1 MVLKLP
7 EGEKQLFWG
16 FKCDT
21 FHIFVNFWGT
31 KLKLF
36 SGKANQNLQNGFIL
50 KFARGGILEIGFE
63 VTLKSKT
70 NALRVSKWFFY
81 FFCRFFSEQV
91 EKFFKQSKEKD
102 KKLCKS
108 EVGHRKDFRKWFWN
122 YLEVKSR
129 CTTEPLKKGNFQ
141 FFAHFQAMKLK
152 PLTVKAR
159 QNVQKSFNPKLVMV
173 SISENDFEETRQN
186 PNVLSLWK
194 EHFYDFCKFL
204 SDEVEIISRE
214 SEGRHQ
220 ILLKSK
226 FDHKKLIIKLF
237 CSYLH
242 LKNECFERFKIAFF
256 SFFQVFI
263 EEVENASWESKA
275 KS

>member
-50 KFARGGILEIGFE
+50 KFASRGILETGFE

-70 NALRVSKWFFY
+70 NALSVSKWIFY
-81 FFCRFFSEQV
+81 FFCTFFSEQV
-91 EKFFKQSKEKD
+91 QKVFKESKAKNT
-102 KKLCKS
+102 KLCKS
-108 EVGHRKDFRKWFWN
+108 EVGHRKDFKKWFWN

-129 CTTEPLKKGNFQ
+129 CTTEQ
-141 FFAHFQAMKLK
+141 FFAHFRAMKLK

-159 QNVQKSFNPKLVMV
+159 QNVQKSFNPKLIMV
-173 SISENDFEETRQN
+173 SISKNDFEETR
-186 PNVLSLWK
+186 
-194 EHFYDFCKFL
+194 
-204 SDEVEIISRE
+204 
-214 SEGRHQ
+214 
-220 ILLKSK
+220 
-226 FDHKKLIIKLF
+226 
-237 CSYLH
+237 
-242 LKNECFERFKIAFF
+242 
-256 SFFQVFI
+256 
-263 EEVENASWESKA
+263 
-275 KS
+275 